1 MPPLEFGIL
10 KNYVYNTMQCSKT
23 LILDRCFQP
32 PSRERSA
39 SEKESRIKRWI
50 GRERDKDGKKLKRER
65 KLQEKKR
72 RRRRIQR
79 ERERE
84 SERVHV
90 GEEKKR

>member
-72 RRRRIQR
+72 RRRRI
-79 ERERE
+79 ERE